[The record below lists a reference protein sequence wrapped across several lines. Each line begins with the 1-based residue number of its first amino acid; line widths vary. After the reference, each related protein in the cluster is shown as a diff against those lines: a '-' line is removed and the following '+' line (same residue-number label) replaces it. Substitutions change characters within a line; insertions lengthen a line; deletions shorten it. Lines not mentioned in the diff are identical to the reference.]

1 MRRRHAQV
9 STHPQDTPK
18 VSQLSHNVRFSL
30 MEFVGLA
37 ESPCA
42 LWLHLIM
49 PDKRDQWVQPR
60 YTPQSAEKNM
70 YPLPDIL
77 TFSR

>member
-18 VSQLSHNVRFSL
+18 VSQLSHIVRFSL
-30 MEFVGLA
+30 MEFEGLA

-49 PDKRDQWVQPR
+49 PDKRDQ
-60 YTPQSAEKNM
+60 
-70 YPLPDIL
+70 
-77 TFSR
+77 